1 MQVYWLKE
9 VPGSNSVRKVV
20 PKASSER
27 LSWNLI
33 SYISGDPSFSAH
45 QIYGR
50 KRVISFEATL
60 LPLIKLREKCKN
72 DSDLINAKRTGNH

>member
-50 KRVISFEATL
+50 KREASL
-60 LPLIKLREKCKN
+60 LPLIELREKCKT
-72 DSDLINAKRTGNH
+72 DSD